1 MGFSCEKSGAL
12 CVLNIKYLNNILYL
26 FYKTEHG
33 RQRRRKETRPDS
45 LISFNIFK
53 EETFNQPA
61 EGRTGVV
68 QLRGNYNKIHNS

>member
-1 MGFSCEKSGAL
+1 MGGKVG
-12 CVLNIKYLNNILYL
+12 
-26 FYKTEHG
+26 G
-33 RQRRRKETRPDS
+33 RRPDS

-68 QLRGNYNKIHNS
+68 QLRGNYNYNS